1 MMHVCW
7 SSLVVTILICV
18 GIITAQLFQRKK
30 VQAGKNLHDGLH
42 VPEVTTM
49 IISIRQLYEK
59 TLKEKHM
66 LRALLY
72 VNTALSQ
79 ILCLEQLSYPMKELV
94 VLKQQIS
101 KIHKQLVCAV
111 GSKYPALQLIN

>member
-1 MMHVCW
+1 MQVCW

-18 GIITAQLFQRKK
+18 GIITAHMFQRKK
-30 VQAGKNLHDGLH
+30 IQASKHQLDHS
-42 VPEVTTM
+42 VPVTTM

-59 TLKEKHM
+59 ALKEKHV

-79 ILCLEQLSYPMKELV
+79 ILCLEQLSYPIKDLV
-94 VLKQQIS
+94 DLKQQIS
-101 KIHKQLVCAV
+101 KIHKQLLCSV
-111 GSKYPALQLIN
+111 GSKYPDLQLMN